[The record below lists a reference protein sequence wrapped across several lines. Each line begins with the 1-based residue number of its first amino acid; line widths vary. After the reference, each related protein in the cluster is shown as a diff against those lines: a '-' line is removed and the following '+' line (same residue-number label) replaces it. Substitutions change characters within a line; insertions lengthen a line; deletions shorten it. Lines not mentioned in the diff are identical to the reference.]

1 MEDPGLRRGNVAAQR
16 AVALGRGVAS
26 RSAAAVGIDGTARGR
41 IGSYDFRLA
50 GRLSETQFATVTAVH
65 EAFARLAAESL
76 AAQTRAP
83 VQILLRSVEQTTCQE
98 FRDALSHAVV
108 LAGVAL
114 EPLAGV
120 VLLTVDQR
128 VAFSLIDRL
137 LGGQGVPSVPARELS
152 EIEQSVVENGIAGLL
167 PHLQSAWEP
176 VIRIQPRLEYCQRG
190 DHAAALPSPAAMLV
204 RVTFATNIGGVEG
217 AMELAIPCLA
227 LQSIGDRRVARHPLP
242 PQRSRYR
249 AGHRSTLQDTLED
262 VRVAITAEVGSVQ
275 LPLPRILALQKGDL
289 IRLDNGGPSCELYLK
304 VAGKPKF
311 RCLPGV
317 VGKRLAVQVVKQLD
331 GAVEVAR

>member
-1 MEDPGLRRGNVAAQR
+1 VQSP
-16 AVALGRGVAS
+16 
-26 RSAAAVGIDGTARGR
+26 AAAGIDGTAGVR
-41 IGSYDFRLA
+41 IRSHDFRLA
-50 GRLSETQFATVTAVH
+50 GRLSEPQITTITTVH
-65 EAFARLAAESL
+65 EAFARRAADAL

-83 VQILLRSVEQTTCQE
+83 VHILLRSVRQVTGQE
-98 FRDALSHAVV
+98 FRDTLNHAVL

-114 EPLAGV
+114 EPLGGV
-120 VLLTVDQR
+120 ALLTVDQR

-227 LQSIGDRRVARHPLP
+227 LRSIGDRRAGRHPLP
-242 PQRSRYR
+242 PRGAQQR
-249 AGHRSTLQDTLED
+249 AGRRSTLQEALAD
-262 VRVAITAEVGSVQ
+262 VRVTITAEIGSTQ
-275 LPLPRILALQKGDL
+275 LPLPRVLALAEGDL
-289 IRLDNGGPSCELYLK
+289 IRLDQDGPRRELCLK
-304 VAGKPKF
+304 VAGRPKF